1 MALKSEIEAQ
11 QRWRMAHFP
20 PDLHRLMDNA
30 FMQLKQGNWAQQALQ
45 VGAKLPSMQLKDIN
59 GASFDPCRLVGRQP
73 MIVSFFC
80 GHWSLYCNLELRA
93 FDALVPQMQGFGAR
107 FIPIVTQSVELNI
120 STLRCNRLNYPLFAD
135 ATLDAAAACDLLMTL
150 PEMMIDALEQLGI
163 DIPQRNGQAVMPM
176 PANYLVDLDGRI
188 VAAHVDED
196 LRHRPEPEALLHAL
210 RQLYADR
217 VN

>member
-1 MALKSEIEAQ
+1 
-11 QRWRMAHFP
+11 
-20 PDLHRLMDNA
+20 
-30 FMQLKQGNWAQQALQ
+30 
-45 VGAKLPSMQLKDIN
+45 
-59 GASFDPCRLVGRQP
+59 
-73 MIVSFFC
+73 
-80 GHWSLYCNLELRA
+80 
-93 FDALVPQMQGFGAR
+93 
-107 FIPIVTQSVELNI
+107 
-120 STLRCNRLNYPLFAD
+120 
-135 ATLDAAAACDLLMTL
+135 MTL